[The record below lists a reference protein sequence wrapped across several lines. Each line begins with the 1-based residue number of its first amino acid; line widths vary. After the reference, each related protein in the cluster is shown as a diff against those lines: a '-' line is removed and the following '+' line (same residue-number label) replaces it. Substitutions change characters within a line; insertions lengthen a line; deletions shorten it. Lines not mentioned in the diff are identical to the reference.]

1 MGGFSRWTVRDPD
14 GGVRFPDGWVRAL
27 GTGGAIVL
35 LLWGLAARSA
45 GTYPGILRAMPEQML
60 IVDAVEGDVVRAEFD
75 GGRMLDLPA
84 AWLPAGIAEG
94 QVVRVEAS
102 GDGRVSFTVDE
113 HETELRRR
121 ENQALM
127 DSIIRKPPEDFHI

>member
-1 MGGFSRWTVRDPD
+1 
-14 GGVRFPDGWVRAL
+14 
-27 GTGGAIVL
+27 
-35 LLWGLAARSA
+35 
-45 GTYPGILRAMPEQML
+45 MPEQML